1 MTREAETEKAVS
13 QKTKKKKKNK
23 DEGDRYEQLKKVA
36 ELHKVGILT
45 VAEFAYEKQ
54 KILRGD

>member
-1 MTREAETEKAVS
+1 MTKEAETEKAVS
-13 QKTKKKKKNK
+13 QKTKKKNE
-23 DEGDRYEQLKKVA
+23 DEGDRYDQLKKVA

>member
-1 MTREAETEKAVS
+1 MTNEAEAEKAVS
-13 QKTKKKKKNK
+13 QKTKKKNK
-23 DEGDRYEQLKKVA
+23 DEGDRYDQLKKVA

-45 VAEFAYEKQ
+45 VAEFAYEKK

>member
-13 QKTKKKKKNK
+13 QKTKKKNK
-23 DEGDRYEQLKKVA
+23 DEGDRYDQLKKVA
-36 ELHKVGILT
+36 ELKKVGILT
-45 VAEFAYEKQ
+45 VEEFAYEKQ

>member
-1 MTREAETEKAVS
+1 MTKEAEAEKAVS
-13 QKTKKKKKNK
+13 QKTKKKNK
-23 DEGDRYEQLKKVA
+23 DEGDRYDQLKKVA

>member
-1 MTREAETEKAVS
+1 MTKEAEAEKAVS
-13 QKTKKKKKNK
+13 QKTKKKNR
-23 DEGDRYEQLKKVA
+23 DEGDRYDQLKKVA

-45 VAEFAYEKQ
+45 VAEFAYEKK